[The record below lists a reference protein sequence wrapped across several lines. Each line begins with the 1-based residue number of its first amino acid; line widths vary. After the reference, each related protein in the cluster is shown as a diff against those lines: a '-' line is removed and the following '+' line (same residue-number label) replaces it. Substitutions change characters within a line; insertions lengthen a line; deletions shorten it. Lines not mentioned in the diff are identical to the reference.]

1 MSNYSKPLNEAQKQ
15 EYLETLSVELD
26 AYRKDQVDKLL
37 AITDAQNSRQT
48 EIANGSINVASPE
61 YLKMIEDEQATYA
74 KHMALAQDAD
84 LRPEKFSLQGGRLVD
99 PSVVERE
106 TNNRFKNQGD
116 GLFCELFDFEQI
128 SLIGVLSEQTKN
140 EVNANNPY
148 EIKEGI
154 AYKEKGSDITTNM
167 YVVQDESNRL
177 WMMADQRD
185 AQNNII
191 SQNQDSYRAI
201 GINPNKFMQNVAV
214 QPGEPTADMQA
225 MYEQISPNSIRMAI
239 NKDQMLPLESRVSY
253 AAAVEAKE
261 RAEVAAQIQR
271 REGLVADN
279 IQATDAKDVYLTEG
293 VTLTPLKSLEQRLND
308 RIDASGLEMTAARLA
323 LAAAGAPS
331 PEVIKKMAESGKSL
345 TKMMPLFDND
355 VKTSRTEQAPDADI
369 DNPYEEKY
377 GQAKAASMIITPA
390 HIKRFNEMK
399 EQDRLN
405 SEARASAA
413 ALHGPAHVI
422 KKQEVSQISSP
433 DLKSRLVAHKAF
445 NEASERFKHKERTL
459 HQYRLQFLEENK
471 LANIKTRESNPNKS
485 NLAALD
491 SFNPIRDKTAY
502 LHRLSL
508 MRSVLKPAE
517 LMMHEGNMMSSKD
530 AKKMVDW
537 QYNSL
542 NNGQFMALNDI
553 EGSMLAGKPSDD
565 TNERLTNELSGKDEK
580 LMKAITLR
588 DKGSDTE
595 TNIYV
600 VESATG
606 ELWVRAD
613 QTDSKGNVISR
624 NDDSFAA
631 IGLAG
636 TDFKQ
641 GIPSDD
647 YRFSDGKEV
656 LLGQLDANS
665 MRVIISEQQMSNFGK
680 KTAASDYEIN
690 TGLTPRKPAN
700 EEEAFVDAMYD
711 IEPLNAEQSKNIGE
725 WARYQSGGMFGQG
738 SEANPNIPEGAV
750 FNDAYEI
757 TNKVGG
763 GSIIVANM
771 TVKDTEFPYH
781 ERQQNLV
788 TSIDKNG
795 EPTNNV
801 SWQAD
806 FALDKNTNVTADDIR
821 KTLDESKKGAYSSS
835 NLSAPK
841 LDGTY
846 GASAVKSTIP
856 TVPAQEPVT
865 QNNLV
870 RRARP

>member
-1 MSNYSKPLNEAQKQ
+1 MSNYSEPLNEAQKK
-15 EYLETLSVELD
+15 EYLDVLSVELD
-26 AYRKDQVDKLL
+26 AYRKDQITKLL
-37 AITDAQNSRQT
+37 AITDNQNSRKAD
-48 EIANGSINVASPE
+48 IGSGIIDVTSPE
-61 YLKMIEDEQATYA
+61 YIKMVENEQAAYA
-74 KHMALAQDAD
+74 EHMELARDAD
-84 LRPEKFSLQGGRLVD
+84 MRPERFALHNGKLLD
-99 PSVVERE
+99 PSLAERE
-106 TNNRFKNQGD
+106 TNNRLKNQED
-116 GLFCELFDFEQI
+116 GLFSELFDFEQVG
-128 SLIGVLSEQTKN
+128 LIGLLSEQTKN

-148 EIKEGI
+148 EIKDGI

-214 QPGEPTADMQA
+214 QPGEPTSDMQA

-253 AAAVEAKE
+253 AAAIEAQE

-271 REGLVADN
+271 REALGAEN
-279 IQATDAKDVYLTEG
+279 IQATDTNPILLTEG

-308 RIDASGLEMTAARLA
+308 RIDATGLEMTAARLA
-323 LAAAGAPS
+323 LAAAGGPS
-331 PEVIKKMAESGKSL
+331 PEVVKKMAESGDSI

-355 VKTSRTEQAPDADI
+355 IKISSNEPAPSIDI
-369 DNPYEEKY
+369 DNPYEDKY
-377 GQAKAASMIITPA
+377 GQAKAGSIIITDA
-390 HIKRFNEMK
+390 QIQRFNEME
-399 EQDRLN
+399 EQDRLAA
-405 SEARASAA
+405 EARAKDA

-422 KKQEVSQISSP
+422 KQQEVSQIASP
-433 DLKSRLVAHKAF
+433 DIKSRLVAHKSF
-445 NEASERFKHKERTL
+445 NEALELFKHKDRTL
-459 HQYRLQFLEENK
+459 HKYRLQSLEENK
-471 LANIKTRESNPNKS
+471 LSNIKARESNPNKT

-491 SFNPIRDKTAY
+491 SFNPIRDKAAY

-508 MRSVLKPAE
+508 MRSVLKPSE
-517 LMMHEGNMMSSKD
+517 MMMHDGAMMSSKD
-530 AKKMVDW
+530 AQKMING
-537 QYNSL
+537 QYNEL
-542 NNGQFMALNDI
+542 DNGQFMALNDI

-565 TNERLTNELSGKDEK
+565 TNERLTKELGGKDEQ
-580 LMKAITLR
+580 LVKAITLR

-613 QTDSKGNVISR
+613 QTDSKGNIISR

-631 IGLAG
+631 VGLAG
-636 TDFKQ
+636 ASFKQ

-665 MRVIISEQQMSNFGK
+665 MRVMVSEQQMNNFAQ
-680 KTAASDYEIN
+680 KTASTDYEIN

-711 IEPLNAEQSKNIGE
+711 IKPLNAEQSKNIGE
-725 WARYQSGGMFGQG
+725 WARYQSGGMFGVG
-738 SEANPNIPEGAV
+738 SDTNPNIPKGAV

-757 TNKVGG
+757 TNKIGG
-763 GSIIVANM
+763 GSVIVANM
-771 TVKDTEFPYH
+771 TVTDTEFPYH
-781 ERQQNLV
+781 QTQQNIV

-795 EPTNNV
+795 EPTNHV

-806 FALDKNTNVTADDIR
+806 FALDRNTKVTADDIR
-821 KTLDESKKGAYSSS
+821 KTLDESKKGAYSSR
-835 NLSAPK
+835 NISAPK

-846 GASAVKSTIP
+846 GASATNSKTP
-856 TVPAQEPVT
+856 TETAPPAP
-865 QNNLV
+865 QNNPI
-870 RRARP
+870 RNTRP